1 MSRTT
6 PWLKLTAG
14 CIASAMP
21 SVVSVAVITAV
32 PTVPERTVPVAT
44 PLAPVGEAGCVMV
57 STPPR
62 SDESAM
68 VFPATGWPFESR
80 NVTVMVLTVTP
91 SAGTNEGAATTV
103 ERVGLTPAR
112 TVTLRLFA
120 SAGSPSAFPAA
131 ASWAAAGVALSSTVE
146 PKAAFPGDP
155 GAPAVNV
162 TRMFVRVT
170 VTFVPS
176 VIAIIWPLAV
186 AQYSPDAG
194 TGQFATAGA
203 PPTETLVTARLA

>member
-1 MSRTT
+1 LSRF
-6 PWLKLTAG
+6 
-14 CIASAMP
+14 
-21 SVVSVAVITAV
+21 
-32 PTVPERTVPVAT
+32 
-44 PLAPVGEAGCVMV
+44 AP
-57 STPPR
+57 R
-62 SDESAM
+62 
-68 VFPATGWPFESR
+68 
-80 NVTVMVLTVTP
+80 
-91 SAGTNEGAATTV
+91 
-103 ERVGLTPAR
+103 
-112 TVTLRLFA
+112 
-120 SAGSPSAFPAA
+120 GSPSPFPAPA
-131 ASWAAAGVALSSTVE
+131 AWAPAGRALSSTVE
-146 PKAAFPGDP
+146 PKAASPGAP